1 MTHATYVRPAP
12 QYAGSM
18 LPLVRRRH
26 VDFVRVTS
34 MGCRRSA

>member
-1 MTHATYVRPAP
+1 MTRTTVAPTLP
-12 QYAGSM
+12 QYADCM
-18 LPLVRRRH
+18 LLLVRRRH

>member
-1 MTHATYVRPAP
+1 MTRTTVARPAP
-12 QYAGSM
+12 QYADSM
-18 LPLVRRRH
+18 LLLVRRRH